1 MVVIDTSIIIDH
13 TRQKGKISI
22 FDKFIKWSKDK
33 PAIALITVQELF
45 SGQSTKEEE
54 TVAHLLDLLNSL
66 EILPYT
72 LEIAKLAGEIGR
84 DLDKPIDLADAAIA
98 ATTII
103 NQAQVLTLN
112 TKDFKKIKGL
122 KLASI

>member
-22 FDKFIKWSKDK
+22 FDKFIRQSKAK

-45 SGQSTKEEE
+45 AGQSTKQDE
-54 TVAHLLDLLNSL
+54 TLDYLLDLLNSL

-72 LEIAKLAGEIGR
+72 FEVAKLAGEIAR
-84 DLDKPIDLADAAIA
+84 DVNQPIGLADSAIA
-98 ATTII
+98 ATAII
-103 NQAQVLTLN
+103 NQAQFLTLN
-112 TKDFKKIKGL
+112 IKDFAKIEDL
-122 KLASI
+122 KFASV